1 MRIAAAALSLAF
13 IVATMPGDTA
23 LGKAAPPAPIA
34 VDLLKKPMFFYVAKG
49 EPNAC
54 GPGCNEWIAAE
65 GTFDL
70 AVAGRLR
77 AFLSKQRNRNL
88 PVYFYS
94 PGGLADHSFSVGRIL
109 RERGMTAGVSRTL
122 PDACKT
128 LDEKA
133 CSALKRSGK
142 PLTAELHPIA
152 SCNSAC
158 VYALIG
164 AKERRV
170 PPGAR
175 LGVHSGK
182 LLLIKLDP
190 TGHVVSIQSSAAK
203 SRMDAFDARTRK
215 YIAEMGVDTKLYDIA
230 SSVPHESGRYLTRDE
245 IAGLRIDQRG
255 FQETGWMLVP
265 TQQASVRKLFVEAK
279 GPEHKEHRVS
289 VVDFSCGGS
298 RGMQLTYIRGLSS
311 DEGSGAEIS
320 GFVVDGKEVLMR
332 RPQSPAFK
340 LDIVDPG
347 ASFDRWDRF
356 EPIEFL
362 EALAKQDNVE
372 IGTGR
377 SSTRLAAMS
386 VKLSTAGLANAI
398 GALRTKC
405 GMSDAY
411 LPAMKSSGQAQ

>member
-1 MRIAAAALSLAF
+1 VALTLSLAF
-13 IVATMPGDTA
+13 IVTAVPGAA
-23 LGKAAPPAPIA
+23 LGKTAPPPSIA

-70 AVAGRLR
+70 AVAARLR
-77 AFLSKQRNRNL
+77 AFLSKPRNRNL
-88 PVYFYS
+88 PIYFYS
-94 PGGLADHSFSVGRIL
+94 PGGLADHAFSVGRIL

-122 PDACKT
+122 LDACKT

-133 CSALKRSGK
+133 CSALKRSGQT
-142 PLTAELHPIA
+142 LTAELNPIA

-182 LLLIKLDP
+182 LLLMKIDQQ
-190 TGHVVSIQSSAAK
+190 GRVVSVQSSSAK

-215 YIAEMGVDTKLYDIA
+215 YIAEMGIDTKLYDIA
-230 SSVPHESGRYLTRDE
+230 SSVPHESGRYLSRDE
-245 IAGLRIDQRG
+245 IAALKIDARG

-265 TQQASVRKLFVEAK
+265 SQRAAVRKLFIEAK
-279 GPEHKEHRVS
+279 GPEHKEYRVS

-298 RGMQLTYIRGLSS
+298 SSIQLAYIRGLSS

-320 GFVVDGKEVLMR
+320 GLVVDGKEILMLR
-332 RPQSPAFK
+332 LKPAAFK
-340 LDIVDPG
+340 LDVVDPG

-362 EALAKQDNVE
+362 EALAKQDSLE
-372 IGTGR
+372 IGAGR
-377 SSTRLAAMS
+377 SGRRLAAMS
-386 VKLSTAGLANAI
+386 VKLSTAGLASAI

-405 GMSDAY
+405 GSADPY
-411 LPAMKSSGQAQ
+411 SPAMKPSGATQ